1 MNNFFKIVLSMSVS
15 GSILSLILFA
25 VRPLIKRHFSKAWQY
40 YIWLV
45 VIFRLLIPY
54 SPEASLVGN
63 LFDMAETVGVEH
75 AIYLVPAIPDMEV
88 RGNTLEQLPD
98 YNPDEHAIPQH
109 GKGRTFEYLEYIWA
123 FGVLLLFALR
133 IFQYGSFICKVK
145 AGSSIVKTAKVLDI
159 FHQVENEL
167 RIKRK
172 VSLCQSNLIKSPMLI
187 GLLKPVI
194 IIPENPLALGKLNYV
209 FRHELIHFKHLD
221 IWYKWLVQLT
231 VCIHWFNP
239 LVYIMSRQ
247 INNLCEFACDEA
259 VSKELD
265 AEGKMEYGNT
275 IINVVSFDTAYK
287 CKVFSMTL
295 CEGKKNLK
303 ERLGAIMKA
312 EKKSGRIIL
321 LSLVLI
327 VVLCCT
333 AVLLGTYSAGD
344 YGKRPL
350 NESDMQLEYTAASKQ
365 DTVDRSIEALG
376 QKHLEQEKI
385 REKVVLIDPGHGG
398 DDTGA
403 VYVDENSVEIREK
416 DLNLEISL
424 LLRDML
430 KESGINAGITRH
442 EDLKVTLEDRM
453 DSAMNLN
460 ACLFVSVHFGANMD
474 RTERGTLT
482 LHNSSNNDAAFGIT
496 GKKAAQLIHNKV
508 VRELGTEDAGMME
521 MESLKYSS
529 LNMPAVVIDLAFMT
543 NASDRERLMTEEFS
557 LDAAKA
563 LQDGIIAALNE
574 M

>member
-1 MNNFFKIVLSMSVS
+1 MNDFFKIVLSMSVS
-15 GSILSLILFA
+15 GSIIALILFA
-25 VRPLIKRHFSKAWQY
+25 VRPLIKRRFSKAWQY

-63 LFDMAETVGVEH
+63 LFDLAETVGVEH
-75 AIYLVPAIPDMEV
+75 AIYTVPAISDTEI

-98 YNPDEHAIPQH
+98 YNPDGHAIPQN
-109 GKGRTFEYLEYIWA
+109 GKARTFEYLEYIWPIWA
-123 FGVLLLFALR
+123 LGVLLLFALR
-133 IFQYGSFICKVK
+133 VFQYGSFICKVK
-145 AGSSIVKTAKVLDI
+145 AGSSIVKAAEVLDI

-172 VSLCQSNLIKSPMLI
+172 ISLCQSNLIKSPMLI

-194 IIPENPLALGKLNYV
+194 IIPENFLAIGNLNYV

-239 LVYIMSRQ
+239 LVYIISRH

-265 AEGKMEYGNT
+265 AEGRMEYGNT
-275 IINVVSFDTAYK
+275 IINAVSFDTTYK

-303 ERLGAIMKA
+303 ERLSAIMKA
-312 EKKSGRIIL
+312 EKKSGRIIF

-327 VVLCCT
+327 AVLCCT
-333 AVLLGTYSAGD
+333 AVLLGAYSTD
-344 YGKRPL
+344 NYGKRP
-350 NESDMQLEYTAASKQ
+350 DMQLDYTAASKQ
-365 DTVDRSIEALG
+365 DTADISSEALG
-376 QKHLEQEKI
+376 QKHM
-385 REKVVLIDPGHGG
+385 VLIDPGHGG
-398 DDTGA
+398 DDAGA
-403 VYVDENSVEIREK
+403 VYDENSIAIKEK

-430 KESGINAGITRH
+430 EESGINAGITRH
-442 EDLKVTLEDRM
+442 EDIRVTLEDRM
-453 DSAMNLN
+453 DSALDLN
-460 ACLFVSVHFGANMD
+460 ASLFVSVHLEANKD
-474 RTERGTLT
+474 RAKRGTLT
-482 LHNSSNNDAAFGIT
+482 LYNSSNNDAVYGIT

-521 MESLKYSS
+521 MSSLKYYD
-529 LNMPAVVIDLAFMT
+529 LKMPAVVIDLAFMT
-543 NASDRERLMTEEFS
+543 NASDREKLKNEEFI

-563 LQDGIIAALNE
+563 LHDGIIAALNE

>member
-1 MNNFFKIVLSMSVS
+1 MSSFFKIVLSMSVS
-15 GSILSLILFA
+15 GSIVSLILFT
-25 VRPLIKRHFSKAWQY
+25 VRPLIKRRFSKAWQY
-40 YIWLV
+40 YVWLV

-63 LFDMAETVGVEH
+63 LFDMAETVSVEH
-75 AIYLVPAIPDMEV
+75 AIYPVPVIPDTEIN
-88 RGNTLEQLPD
+88 GNTLEQLPD
-98 YNPDEHAIPQH
+98 YNSDEHAIPQP
-109 GKGRTFEYLEYIWA
+109 GEGRTFEYLEYIWPIWA
-123 FGVLLLFALR
+123 FGVLLLFALK

-145 AGSSIVKTAKVLDI
+145 AGLSIVKIAKVLDI

-172 VSLCQSNLIKSPMLI
+172 IYLCQSNLIKTPMLI

-194 IIPENPLALGKLNYV
+194 IIPEDFLAIGNLNYV

-221 IWYKWLVQLT
+221 IWYKWMVQLT

-239 LVYIMSRQ
+239 LVYIISRR

-265 AEGKMEYGNT
+265 AEGKMEYANT
-275 IINVVSFDTAYK
+275 IINAVSFDTAYK

-303 ERLGAIMKA
+303 ERLSAIMKA
-312 EKKSGRIIL
+312 EKKPGRIIF

-327 VVLCCT
+327 AVLCYT
-333 AVLLGTYSAGD
+333 AVRLGAYSTDD
-344 YGKRPL
+344 YGKRP
-350 NESDMQLEYTAASKQ
+350 DMQLDYTAASKQ
-365 DTVDRSIEALG
+365 DTVDKSNGTLVR
-376 QKHLEQEKI
+376 KPLEQDQI
-385 REKVVLIDPGHGG
+385 REKIVLIDPGHGG
-398 DDTGA
+398 DDTGT
-403 VYVDENSVEIREK
+403 VYDGDSIAIKEK

-430 KESGINAGITRH
+430 EESGISAGITRH
-442 EDLKVTLEDRM
+442 EDIRVALEDRM
-453 DSAMNLN
+453 DSALDLN
-460 ACLFVSVHFGANMD
+460 TSLFVSVHIGANKD
-474 RTERGTLT
+474 RAKRGTLT
-482 LHNSSNNDAAFGIT
+482 MYNSSNNDAAYGIT

-508 VRELGTEDAGMME
+508 VRALGTENAGMME
-521 MESLKYSS
+521 MSSLKYDD
-529 LNMPAVVIDLAFMT
+529 LKMPAVVIDLAFMT
-543 NASDRERLMTEEFS
+543 NASDREKLKTEEFS

-563 LQDGIIAALNE
+563 LHDGIIAALNE